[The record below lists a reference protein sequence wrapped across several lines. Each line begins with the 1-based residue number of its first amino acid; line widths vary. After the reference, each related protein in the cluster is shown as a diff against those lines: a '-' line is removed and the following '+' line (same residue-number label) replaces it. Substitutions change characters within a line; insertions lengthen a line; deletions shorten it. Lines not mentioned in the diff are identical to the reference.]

1 MIGCAHYAVNPQQ
14 DSFLWVGK
22 KKNLQRPWMVVQYFF
37 FRYSKVSIDQKQI
50 DKKEQQKSDLVH
62 MILDLTSPGALKFK
76 RLENQII

>member
-1 MIGCAHYAVNPQQ
+1 
-14 DSFLWVGK
+14 
-22 KKNLQRPWMVVQYFF
+22 MVVQYFF